1 MACVQTVPCEE
12 AEILMYHKWCG
23 GGNESTSCSF
33 IPFRDICPLFP
44 RTCIS
49 LNNPTLS
56 ESACVNL
63 SLSLLIEK
71 VPSRHPEE
79 QVKREEDRVPYFI
92 LWGPISKLLVH
103 ISIIALKYRLDYT
116 CLFVC
121 LSCYLH
127 VLFIFASTA
136 LIIVPRAL
144 VGTPKTLLNWT
155 EEGTLKNSWRLNSVG
170 GRVG

>member
-1 MACVQTVPCEE
+1 MVEETRAHPVLSFHSETFALYFPVHAYHWITLPC
-12 AEILMYHKWCG
+12 
-23 GGNESTSCSF
+23 
-33 IPFRDICPLFP
+33 
-44 RTCIS
+44 
-49 LNNPTLS
+49 LNLL
-56 ESACVNL
+56 VWI

-136 LIIVPRAL
+136 LIIMPRAL